1 MQCRFSLQTKISSGL
16 EDIKCSSTVNGNN
29 LHCNCII
36 LIFSV
41 LLQLI
46 FYNYYSNNIFCFMY
60 LVTI

>member
-1 MQCRFSLQTKISSGL
+1 MQCCCSLQTKIGSGL
-16 EDIKCSSTVNGNN
+16 EDIKCSTAFNGNN

-36 LIFSV
+36 LILSV

-46 FYNYYSNNIFCFMY
+46 FYNYYSNIIFCFMY